1 MKKVGIIDYEMGNI
15 NSIINSLKYL
25 GFGYKVTNLKEEI
38 DQLPMLILPGVGSF
52 KKAMLN
58 IKRLKL
64 FDELKNQAI
73 IKKKK
78 F

>member
-25 GFGYKVTNLKEEI
+25 GFDYKVTNLKEEI

-52 KKAMLN
+52 KTAMLN
-58 IKRLKL
+58 IKS
-64 FDELKNQAI
+64 
-73 IKKKK
+73 
-78 F
+78 